1 MSSSNLMHI
10 SSNINKATV
19 QGKGYFITFE
29 IAGKKKFKEKNV
41 QINIFRNSIQRTVN

>member
-1 MSSSNLMHI
+1 MSSSNLMYI

-29 IAGKKKFKEKNV
+29 IAEKKKKKNV
-41 QINIFRNSIQRTVN
+41 QINIFRNSIQRTVD